1 MKIAV
6 SNTLGYF
13 SNVLVKNIY
22 IYDIEFGSSCY
33 KTFFHITVALAK

>member
-1 MKIAV
+1 MN
-6 SNTLGYF
+6 NTLAYL
-13 SNVLVKNIY
+13 SNELVKNIY